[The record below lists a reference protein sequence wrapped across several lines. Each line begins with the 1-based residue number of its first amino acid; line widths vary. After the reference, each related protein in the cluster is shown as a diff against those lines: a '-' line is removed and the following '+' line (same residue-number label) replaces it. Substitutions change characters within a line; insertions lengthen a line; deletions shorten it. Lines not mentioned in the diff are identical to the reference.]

1 MAIEVPGLG
10 PCLPIRTAR
19 VAIMLAL
26 RALGLT
32 AGARIGVPLYCCPV
46 VFKAIR
52 SAGCTPRFID
62 VDRATCCV
70 SAEDLSS
77 KASTVDAVIA
87 VHMFGHVCDVDQMRD
102 AAPGK
107 PIIEDCAQ
115 ALGSTLNGRSVG
127 LFGDVAALSFHS
139 GKYVSVGE
147 GGALYSG
154 DAGLRSRLS
163 ELVAALPAPGRLD
176 ECLHVAETFLKSSL
190 RSRPLWGT
198 SVNVCGRHTETESPT
213 PHSRRW

>member
-1 MAIEVPGLG
+1 M
-10 PCLPIRTAR
+10 
-19 VAIMLAL
+19 
-26 RALGLT
+26 
-32 AGARIGVPLYCCPV
+32 

-62 VDRATCCV
+62 VDRATCRV

-87 VHMFGHVCDVDQMRD
+87 VHTFGHVCDVDQMRD

-127 LFGDVAALSFHS
+127 LFGDVAAWSFHS

-147 GGALYSG
+147 GGALLGRCRPAVEALGTRGGASG
-154 DAGLRSRLS
+154 
-163 ELVAALPAPGRLD
+163 
-176 ECLHVAETFLKSSL
+176 
-190 RSRPLWGT
+190 SRPAGRMPTRRGDVPEVLAAQSPAAGT
-198 SVNVCGRHTETESPT
+198 SVNVCGRHTETESRT